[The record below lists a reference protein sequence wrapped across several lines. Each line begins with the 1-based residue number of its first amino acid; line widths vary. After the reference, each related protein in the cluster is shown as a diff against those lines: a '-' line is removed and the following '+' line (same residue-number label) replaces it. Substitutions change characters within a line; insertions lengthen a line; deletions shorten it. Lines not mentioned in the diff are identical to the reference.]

1 MYDNCDEDRNE
12 YFILDNLVDYTQ
24 NKNVSSL
31 KYQNIF
37 VKVRAS
43 LCRSN
48 MGQQIFCQ
56 WKDGQTFWEKLSDI
70 KQSHPVQTE

>member
-43 LCRSN
+43 LYRSN
-48 MGQQIFCQ
+48 MG
-56 WKDGQTFWEKLSDI
+56 
-70 KQSHPVQTE
+70 